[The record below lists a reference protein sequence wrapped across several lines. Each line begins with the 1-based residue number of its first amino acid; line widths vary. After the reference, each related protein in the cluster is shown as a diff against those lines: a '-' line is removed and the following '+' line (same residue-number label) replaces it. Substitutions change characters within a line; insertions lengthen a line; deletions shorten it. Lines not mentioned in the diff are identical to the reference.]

1 MFSKVIKIAAV
12 AGVLAAGLLAAQSS
26 TEAADA
32 NAGYIAVGNRTLVPY
47 GWVDFCNRYRGEC
60 DNTVVEAQDVR
71 LTPVTDKIIKR
82 INSWANNNI
91 KPKSDEAHWG
101 VVDRWDYPSDGFGD
115 CEDYVLLKRRLLVQ
129 EGFPRQALLI
139 TVVKD
144 ERGDGHAVLTVKTD
158 KGEFV
163 LDNLH
168 DRVLPWNKVPYRFV
182 KRQSQAQQN
191 VWVEIGEPTASP
203 LTVSR

>member
-1 MFSKVIKIAAV
+1 MFSQVFRIAIV
-12 AGVLAAGLLAAQSS
+12 AGALAAGVFATQSS

-32 NAGYIAVGNRTLVPY
+32 NVGYVAVGNRTLVPY

-60 DNTVVEAQDVR
+60 DASAVEAQDVR
-71 LTPVTDKIIKR
+71 LTAVTEKIIKR
-82 INSWANNNI
+82 VNGWVNSNI
-91 KPKSDEAHWG
+91 KPKSDDAHWG
-101 VVDRWDYPSDGFGD
+101 QVDRWDYPSDGLGD
-115 CEDYVLLKRRLLVQ
+115 CEDYALLKRRLLIQ

-144 ERGDGHAVLTVKTD
+144 EQGDGHAVLTVKTD
-158 KGEFV
+158 KGDFI

-168 DRVLPWNKVPYRFV
+168 DRVLAWSKVPYRFV
-182 KRQSQAQQN
+182 KRQSQTQQN
-191 VWVEIGEPTASP
+191 VWVEIGEPTAAP